1 MMCMNPKDKAD
12 LQAKPTI
19 ENGVIHNYSAMLDHE
34 LARKYVTSVKSIR
47 KVEAR
52 LKLHRS
58 PDHRRQ
64 IYQRHHI
71 ERVQTLQ
78 ATLDI
83 LWAFVKVTNQ
93 MIISQIRN
101 EVDLIVTEFS
111 LRRAFQRLKKEKL
124 GTWAGAIIAEACCR
138 VTGSSSLP
146 FPKSLEC
153 VRVTKSR
160 LKKILEK
167 EDYSVL
173 PFLEA
178 FERGELTSV

>member
-1 MMCMNPKDKAD
+1 MSPKENGDF
-12 LQAKPTI
+12 QARPTI
-19 ENGVIHNYSAMLDHE
+19 ENGVKRNYSAMLDHE
-34 LARKYVTSVKSIR
+34 LAQKYVTSVKSIR
-47 KVEAR
+47 KIKAR
-52 LKLHRS
+52 LKLNRS
-58 PDHRRQ
+58 SDQRRQ

-83 LWAFVKVTNQ
+83 LWAFVKETDPL
-93 MIISQIRN
+93 IIRRVEN
-101 EVDLIVTEFS
+101 EVDFIVTELS
-111 LRRAFQRLKKEKL
+111 LRRDFQRLKKNKL
-124 GTWAGAIIAEACCR
+124 GTWAGAIIAEAYRR

-160 LKKILEK
+160 LKKILEN
-167 EDYSVL
+167 EDYSLL